1 LRADD
6 LRPDSLP
13 FVEAPL
19 SANGRQAEKLQFRKD
34 AAIVLEQRVDQ
45 MTEISKGLLDV
56 TETEPAE
63 AMWLAARRLRAA
75 LELFRP
81 VLSKAQ
87 YPGTRDEVRQLVRSL
102 GRRRDVD
109 SMIAAFESIAAE
121 MDEGGEYG
129 LARLIDQL
137 RAQQADCNRT
147 LASLAN
153 GRRLQ
158 ALRVRVEDLSGTRFD
173 GADEREIP
181 AYRVPVALPGSARR
195 QVARRLDRLRA
206 SVPHALE
213 PSAVKEQHRMR
224 VSAERLRYA
233 LELTGEAL
241 GTQAH
246 TARRAAR
253 GLQEVLGEMRDCD
266 IALPAARDQV
276 RIFEREDVKT
286 ILERARG
293 SRELDPVLVQA
304 APNRM
309 LYRGPHLAAVHLEA
323 RRQMLFERFR
333 RLWLEQ
339 SRQGVWVALETS
351 LGD

>member
-1 LRADD
+1 VDAAGA
-6 LRPDSLP
+6 
-13 FVEAPL
+13 VVGKEE
-19 SANGRQAEKLQFRKD
+19 EKRQFRDD
-34 AAIVLEQRVDQ
+34 ASIVLEQRVDQ
-45 MTEISKGLLDV
+45 IAEISKGLLDV
-56 TETEPAE
+56 TDTDPAE

-81 VLSKAQ
+81 VLSKSQ
-87 YPGTRDEVRQLVRSL
+87 FSGTRDEVRQLVRVL

-109 SMIAAFESIAAE
+109 SMIAAFEDIGEE
-121 MDEGGEYG
+121 MDEGGEDG
-129 LARLIDQL
+129 LARLIDSL
-137 RAQQADCNRT
+137 RGRQADCNRT

-158 ALRVRVEDLSGTRFD
+158 ALRVRVEDLSGGQFD
-173 GADEREIP
+173 GIEGPEAP
-181 AYRVPVALPGSARR
+181 AYRVPGTVPDSARR
-195 QVARRLDRLRA
+195 LVARRLERMRG

-213 PSAVKEQHRMR
+213 PSAVREQHRMR
-224 VSAERLRYA
+224 VSAERLRYS
-233 LELTGEAL
+233 LELTAEAL

-266 IALPAARDQV
+266 IALPTARDQV
-276 RIFEREDVKT
+276 RVFEEEDVKT

-293 SRELDPVLVQA
+293 SRDLDPVLVQA

-309 LYRGPHLAAVHLEA
+309 LYRGPHLASVHLEA

-339 SRQGVWVALETS
+339 SRQGVWVALEAS

>member
-1 LRADD
+1 M
-6 LRPDSLP
+6 
-13 FVEAPL
+13 
-19 SANGRQAEKLQFRKD
+19 SAGHTAAGNEDEKRQFRED
-34 AAIVLEQRVDQ
+34 SAIVLEQRVDQ
-45 MTEISKGLLDV
+45 IAEISKGLLDV
-56 TETEPAE
+56 TDTDPAE
-63 AMWLAARRLRAA
+63 AMWLASRRLRAA

-81 VLSKAQ
+81 VLSKSQ
-87 YPGTRDEVRQLVRSL
+87 FPGTRDEVRQLTRSV

-109 SMIAAFESIAAE
+109 SMIAAFEAIAAE

-129 LARLIDQL
+129 LARLIDGL
-137 RAQQADCNRT
+137 RGRQADCNRT
-147 LASLAN
+147 LASLAS

-158 ALRVRVEDLSGTRFD
+158 ALRVRVEDLSASQSNGIDGSGT
-173 GADEREIP
+173 P
-181 AYRVPVALPGSARR
+181 VYRVPETVPDGARR
-195 QVARRLDRLRA
+195 LVARRLERLRK

-213 PSAVKEQHRMR
+213 PSAVREQHRMR
-224 VSAERLRYA
+224 VSAERLRYS
-233 LELTGEAL
+233 LELTAEAL

-266 IALPAARDQV
+266 IALPQARDQV
-276 RIFEREDVKT
+276 RVFEKEDVKT

-293 SRELDPVLVQA
+293 SRDLDPVLVQA

-309 LYRGPHLAAVHLEA
+309 LYRAPHLASVHLEA

-333 RLWLEQ
+333 KLWLEQ

>member
-1 LRADD
+1 MSRGRTGTSRDD
-6 LRPDSLP
+6 QDR
-13 FVEAPL
+13 
-19 SANGRQAEKLQFRKD
+19 QFREE
-34 AAIVLEQRVDQ
+34 ASAVLEQRVDRV
-45 MTEISKGLLDV
+45 TEISRGLLDV
-56 TETEPAE
+56 TDTEPAE
-63 AMWLAARRLRAA
+63 SMALAARRLKAA

-87 YPGTRDEVRQLVRSL
+87 FSGTRDEVRQIDRAL
-102 GRRRDVD
+102 GRRRDID
-109 SMIAAFESIAAE
+109 SMISAFQAISAE

-129 LARLIDQL
+129 LARLIDSL
-137 RAQQADCNRT
+137 RGQQADCNRT

-158 ALRVRVEDLSGTRFD
+158 ALRVRVEDLSGGRFA
-173 GADEREIP
+173 GEGSSETET
-181 AYRVPVALPGSARR
+181 YLVPEFVPESARR
-195 QVARRLDRLRA
+195 LVARRLDRMRK
-206 SVPHALE
+206 SVPRALE

-224 VSAERLRYA
+224 TSAERLRYC

-253 GLQEVLGEMRDCD
+253 GLQEVLGQMRDCD
-266 IALPAARDQV
+266 IALPIARDQV
-276 RIFEREDVKT
+276 RVFEEEDVRT

-293 SRELDPVLVQA
+293 SRDLDPVLVQA

-309 LYRGPHLAAVHLEA
+309 LYRGPHLASVHLEA
-323 RRQMLFERFR
+323 RRQMLFESFR

-339 SRQGVWVALETS
+339 SRQGVWVALEAS

>member
-1 LRADD
+1 MAGK
-6 LRPDSLP
+6 
-13 FVEAPL
+13 EE
-19 SANGRQAEKLQFRKD
+19 EKRQFREE
-34 AAIVLEQRVDQ
+34 ASIVLEQRVDQ
-45 MTEISKGLLDV
+45 ITEISKGLLDV
-56 TETEPAE
+56 TDTEPAE

-87 YPGTRDEVRQLVRSL
+87 FSGTRDEVRQLIKAL

-109 SMIAAFESIAAE
+109 SMIAAFEAIGAE

-129 LARLIDQL
+129 LARLIDSL

-158 ALRVRVEDLSGTRFD
+158 ALRVRIEDLSGSQFD
-173 GADEREIP
+173 GADGAETP
-181 AYRVPVALPGSARR
+181 AYRAPESVPDSARLL
-195 QVARRLDRLRA
+195 VARRLERLRS

-224 VSAERLRYA
+224 VSAERLRYS
-233 LELTGEAL
+233 LELTAEAL

-276 RIFEREDVKT
+276 KVFETEDVKT
-286 ILERARG
+286 ILERAKG

-309 LYRGPHLAAVHLEA
+309 LYRGPHLASVHLEA

>member
-1 LRADD
+1 MAGK
-6 LRPDSLP
+6 
-13 FVEAPL
+13 EE
-19 SANGRQAEKLQFRKD
+19 EKRQFRED
-34 AAIVLEQRVDQ
+34 ASVVLEQRVDQ
-45 MTEISKGLLDV
+45 IAEISKGLLDV
-56 TETEPAE
+56 TDTEPAE

-81 VLSKAQ
+81 VLSKTQ
-87 YPGTRDEVRQLVRSL
+87 FSGTRDEVRQLIKAL

-109 SMIAAFESIAAE
+109 SMIAAFEAIGAE

-129 LARLIDQL
+129 LARLIDSL
-137 RAQQADCNRT
+137 RGQQADCNRT

-158 ALRVRVEDLSGTRFD
+158 ALRVRVEDLSANQFD
-173 GADEREIP
+173 GVGGPETA
-181 AYRVPVALPGSARR
+181 AYRVPESVPESARR
-195 QVARRLDRLRA
+195 LVARRLDRLRK

-213 PSAVKEQHRMR
+213 SSAVREQHRMR
-224 VSAERLRYA
+224 VSAERLRYS
-233 LELTGEAL
+233 LELTAEAL

-266 IALPAARDQV
+266 IALPTARDQV
-276 RIFEREDVKT
+276 RVFEEEDVKT

-309 LYRGPHLAAVHLEA
+309 LYRGPHLASVHLEA

>member
-1 LRADD
+1 MAGK
-6 LRPDSLP
+6 
-13 FVEAPL
+13 EE
-19 SANGRQAEKLQFRKD
+19 EKRQFREE
-34 AAIVLEQRVDQ
+34 ASIVLEQRVDQ
-45 MTEISKGLLDV
+45 ITEISKGLLDV
-56 TETEPAE
+56 TDTEPAE

-87 YPGTRDEVRQLVRSL
+87 FSGTRDEVRQLIKAL

-109 SMIAAFESIAAE
+109 SMIAAFEAIGAE

-129 LARLIDQL
+129 LARLIDSL

-158 ALRVRVEDLSGTRFD
+158 ALRVRIEDLSGSQFD
-173 GADEREIP
+173 GADGAETP
-181 AYRVPVALPGSARR
+181 AYRAPESVPGSARLL
-195 QVARRLDRLRA
+195 VARRLERLRS

-224 VSAERLRYA
+224 VSAERLRYS
-233 LELTGEAL
+233 LELTAEAL

-276 RIFEREDVKT
+276 KVFETEDVKT
-286 ILERARG
+286 ILERAKG

-309 LYRGPHLAAVHLEA
+309 LYRGPHLASVHLEA

>member
-1 LRADD
+1 VSAARAVVGKEEEQ
-6 LRPDSLP
+6 R
-13 FVEAPL
+13 
-19 SANGRQAEKLQFRKD
+19 QFRED
-34 AAIVLEQRVDQ
+34 ASVVLKQRVDQ
-45 MTEISKGLLDV
+45 MAEISKGLLDV
-56 TETEPAE
+56 TDTEPAE

-87 YPGTRDEVRQLVRSL
+87 FPGTREEVRQLNRVL
-102 GRRRDVD
+102 GRRRDID
-109 SMIAAFESIAAE
+109 SMIAAFEAIGAE

-129 LARLIDQL
+129 LARLIDSL

-158 ALRVRVEDLSGTRFD
+158 ALRVRVEDLSGRQPEGLEDSDT
-173 GADEREIP
+173 P
-181 AYRVPVALPGSARR
+181 AHGVPESLPRSARR
-195 QVARRLDRLRA
+195 LVDRRLDRLRR

-224 VSAERLRYA
+224 VSAERLRYT
-233 LELTGEAL
+233 LELTAEAL

-276 RIFEREDVKT
+276 RIFERDDVKT